1 MPGVVNDTSHL
12 LWVSL
17 RRDAICTRV
26 VPFRLVSALLSG
38 FVMPVLGLGA
48 AGFVG
53 HEWEMDWCPRSASVR
68 DVVNEA
74 SHLLRVSPR
83 PEPGSTRLVL
93 F

>member
-1 MPGVVNDTSHL
+1 VPGVVNDASHL
-12 LWVSL
+12 LWVSP
-17 RRDAICTRV
+17 RRDAISTRV
-26 VPFRLVSALLSG
+26 VPFRLVSPLLSG
-38 FVMPVLGLGA
+38 FAMPVPGLGA

-74 SHLLRVSPR
+74 NHFLRVSPS
-83 PEPGSTRLVL
+83 PDPGLVP